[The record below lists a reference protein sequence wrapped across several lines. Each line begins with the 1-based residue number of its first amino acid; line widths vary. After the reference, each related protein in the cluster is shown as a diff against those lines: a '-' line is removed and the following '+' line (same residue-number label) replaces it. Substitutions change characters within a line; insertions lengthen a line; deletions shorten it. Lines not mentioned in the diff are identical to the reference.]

1 MLTLGATGLS
11 VHMNQVHKEN
21 LTTVE
26 NALPNRA
33 NLDIEIFGM
42 EGIPDDVVASHHQR
56 VLSQF
61 RQAEAERR
69 AATGNPAPGTATGQ
83 GSKKPKVES
92 PEELKKRLAEHR
104 ARVARGSAGSDSGG
118 ATPTGAHHPNF
129 IQNAPQ
135 SPGNLV
141 RPPASEPS
149 ARFGFGAYITAQP
162 AGSPPYAQSQPSFGG
177 PPNSMAYPAFP
188 QQSYDRGPGAFA
200 PPAQPAYPG
209 PQAPQEFANAPMQ
222 PYPPQ
227 SFSQGQQ
234 YPGAPPPS
242 AFPGQYAGAPPPY
255 TSASPPP
262 FLQGLQQ
269 PSRNMTPP
277 TNGPSAHRLGAL
289 PPGVSGLPQ
298 RPAFGAPS
306 PHAAQ
311 NMAHAPGMQHANV
324 PFHGANLAASSLPMS
339 PAPDAVGG
347 PGYPGM
353 PEAAAQAASSAKGD
367 APGRPADGARDDE
380 SRPKIKREKDKATR
394 LVYSDNDISPEER
407 MARLPRYAY
416 TPSQDEEM
424 VLGEVSPAVAGI
436 VGDRHDVRS

>member
-1 MLTLGATGLS
+1 MLTLVATGLS

-42 EGIPDDVVASHHQR
+42 EGIPEDVVASHHQR

-61 RQAEAERR
+61 HQAEAERR

-118 ATPTGAHHPNF
+118 ATPTGAHHPNYA
-129 IQNAPQ
+129 QNAPQ

-141 RPPASEPS
+141 RAPASELS
-149 ARFGFGAYITAQP
+149 ARLKLLAYTAAQP

-177 PPNSMAYPAFP
+177 PPSSMAYPAFP
-188 QQSYDRGPGAFA
+188 QQPYDTGGGAFA

-209 PQAPQEFANAPMQ
+209 PQAPQEFANPPMQ
-222 PYPPQ
+222 SYPSQ
-227 SFSQGQQ
+227 QFSQAQQ

-242 AFPGQYAGAPPPY
+242 GFPGQYPGAPPPY

-269 PSRNMTPP
+269 PPRNMTSP

-298 RPAFGAPS
+298 RPAFGAPQG
-306 PHAAQ
+306 P
-311 NMAHAPGMQHANV
+311 AHAPGTQHANFS
-324 PFHGANLAASSLPMS
+324 FHGTNPAVSSLPMS
-339 PAPDAVGG
+339 PAPDGAGR
-347 PGYPGM
+347 PGYLGISD
-353 PEAAAQAASSAKGD
+353 AAAQAASSAKGD
-367 APGRPADGARDDE
+367 AASRPADGARDDE
-380 SRPKIKREKDKATR
+380 SRPRVKKEKDKATR
-394 LVYSDNDISPEER
+394 LVYSDNDTSPEER

-416 TPSQDEEM
+416 TPSQEEET